1 MDVVMLS
8 RIQFALTSG
17 FHYIYPPLS
26 IGLGLMLVIFE
37 GIYLKT
43 KDQLYKDI
51 TKFWV
56 KIFALTFALGVATG
70 LVQLFGFGT
79 NWAQYSRFVGDVFGS
94 ALGAEGVF
102 AFFLEAGFL
111 GVMLFGWDRVGPKM
125 HYFSTICVAAGA
137 HFSAIWIVV
146 ANSWMQTPAGF
157 KIVGEGMKAKAVV
170 TDFWAMI
177 FNPSSVD
184 RLTHV
189 ILGCWLAGIFLIVS
203 VGAYYRLQNKHQNFT
218 HETLRIGLWAAAIV
232 LVLQLISADIT
243 ARGVAFNQPAKLAA
257 MEGIYQTQKATPLT
271 LFGWVDTTNQT
282 VKGLQIPGMLSF
294 LVYRNMETPIT
305 GFDQIPPD
313 EHPPVS
319 VVFQTY
325 HLMIVMWGLM
335 ALVTIAG
342 LYYWKKNKL
351 DNTKWILWPLII
363 SVIFPQIANQ
373 AGWMTAEIGRQP
385 WIVWKLLRTV
395 HGVSPTINAQQVMM
409 SIIMFIVIYTLLFI
423 LFLFLLDRKIKH
435 GPIEEEEGLVVAEPL
450 YRNVFEKKGRKK

>member
-1 MDVVMLS
+1 MDVVTLS

-37 GIYLKT
+37 GMYLKT
-43 KDQLYKDI
+43 KKKLYKDI

-111 GVMLFGWDRVGPKM
+111 GLMLFGWERVGPKM
-125 HYFSTICVAAGA
+125 HYLSTICVSVGA

-157 KIVGEGMKAKAVV
+157 TIVGEGSKTKAVV
-170 TDFWAMI
+170 TDFWAMV
-177 FNPSSVD
+177 FNPSTVD

-189 ILGCWLAGIFLIVS
+189 ILGCWLSGIFLVLSIT
-203 VGAYYRLQNKHQNFT
+203 AYYFLKKQHRAFSQ
-218 HETLRIGLWAAAIV
+218 ETMKIGLWSAAVV
-232 LVLQLISADIT
+232 LILQLISADIT
-243 ARGVAFNQPAKLAA
+243 ARGVAFNQPSKLAA

-271 LFGWVDTTNQT
+271 VIGWVDAKHQT
-282 VKGLQIPGMLSF
+282 VKGIQIPGLLSF
-294 LVYRNMETPIT
+294 LVYRDFETPIT

-313 EHPPVS
+313 ERPPIG

-325 HLMIVMWGLM
+325 HMMIMMWGLM

-342 LYYWKKNKL
+342 LYLWKKKKL
-351 DNTKWILWPLII
+351 EKTKWALWPLII
-363 SVIFPQIANQ
+363 SVVFPQIANQ
-373 AGWMTAEIGRQP
+373 TGWMTAEIGRQP
-385 WIVWKLLRTV
+385 WVVWKLLRTE
-395 HGVSPTINAQQVMM
+395 HGVSATINAHQVFI
-409 SIIMFIVIYTLLFI
+409 SIFMFIVIYSLLFV

-435 GPIEEEEGLVVAEPL
+435 GPVEEEELV
-450 YRNVFEKKGRKK
+450 YRDILKQGGE